1 MRLLKAFSEEQVEI
15 GISDLAKRLGVAKST
30 VHRLAVTLVA
40 DGMLEQNPDTGK
52 YRLGIAL
59 FRLGS
64 LVRRR
69 MTMSNEARP
78 LLRDLRE
85 KVNETVHLAVLD
97 GSEIM
102 YVFNLESTQAIR
114 MRSDVGVRKPAYCT
128 AEGQAILA
136 FQPADVVERV
146 VRDGLAA
153 RTPQTITDPQTLRKV
168 LDGVR
173 ARGCAI
179 EDEESELGMRCI
191 AAPLRNDARRGGG
204 GDRARRAGEPAVEEG
219 ARDLHPARDRDRR
232 GDLGAARLPGAD
244 RGVMGTLVFVDV
256 LATGALPLSPLRGG
270 CASGGEAERA
280 RVRGSLREAPRPQFQ
295 RTRTVAWSA
304 VRDRICKDGSWN
316 RHSSA
321 STFRRIG
328 WTFTCGLRTKPSRLR
343 ATATAW
349 PRWSSVSARSIR
361 VWWCWKPPAG
371 SS

>member
-153 RTPQTITDPQTLRKV
+153 RTPQTITDPQTLEEGARRRAGAR
-168 LDGVR
+168 LRHRGRGER
-173 ARGCAI
+173 ARHALHRGAVAQRR
-179 EDEESELGMRCI
+179 G
-191 AAPLRNDARRGGG
+191 RGGG
-204 GDRARRAGEPAVEEG
+204 GDRPRRAGQPAVEEG
-219 ARDLHPARDRDRR
+219 ARHLHSACDRDRR
-232 GDLGAARLPGAD
+232 GDLGAARLSGAD
-244 RGVMGTLVFVDV
+244 RG
-256 LATGALPLSPLRGG
+256 LSG
-270 CASGGEAERA
+270 
-280 RVRGSLREAPRPQFQ
+280 
-295 RTRTVAWSA
+295 
-304 VRDRICKDGSWN
+304 I
-316 RHSSA
+316 
-321 STFRRIG
+321 
-328 WTFTCGLRTKPSRLR
+328 
-343 ATATAW
+343 
-349 PRWSSVSARSIR
+349 
-361 VWWCWKPPAG
+361 
-371 SS
+371 

>member
-1 MRLLKAFSEEQVEI
+1 MPSRLIDKGRLSSVATSVRLLKAFSEEQVEI

-153 RTPQTITDPQTLRKV
+153 RTPQTITDPQTLKK
-168 LDGVR
+168 LLEGVR
-173 ARGCAI
+173 AR
-179 EDEESELGMRCI
+179 
-191 AAPLRNDARRGGG
+191 LRHRGRGERTRHALHRGAVVERRGRGGG
-204 GDRARRAGEPAVEEG
+204 GDRPCRTGQPAVEEG
-219 ARDLHPARDRDRR
+219 ARHFHSACDRDRC
-232 GDLGAARLPGAD
+232 GDLGAARLPAPD
-244 RGVMGTLVFVDV
+244 RGLM
-256 LATGALPLSPLRGG
+256 AIR
-270 CASGGEAERA
+270 
-280 RVRGSLREAPRPQFQ
+280 
-295 RTRTVAWSA
+295 
-304 VRDRICKDGSWN
+304 
-316 RHSSA
+316 
-321 STFRRIG
+321 
-328 WTFTCGLRTKPSRLR
+328 SRLR
-343 ATATAW
+343 
-349 PRWSSVSARSIR
+349 RLQRRVRRHVRFNLQRSN
-361 VWWCWKPPAG
+361 
-371 SS
+371 